1 MGMERKLVWIGFF
14 VGSTIGNMLPAL
26 WGGDMLS
33 LSGMILGLLGAIAG
47 IYVGYRIGRSI

>member
-26 WGGDMLS
+26 WGGDMMS
-33 LSGMILGLLGAIAG
+33 VSGMILGLLGAIAG
-47 IYVGYRIGRSI
+47 IYVGYRVSRSI